1 MTKPVDDKF
10 IDVPVEVLVQLLTTS
25 ELRMVQN
32 RWEILNLLLDGLSI
46 RQVAAHVHVGTDTV
60 MRTSRMLENEELR
73 KVLVSI
79 RTSSRQ
85 ERSSSAWVFG
95 SSGEEKEY

>member
-10 IDVPVEVLVQLLTTS
+10 IDVPIEVLVQLLTPS

-46 RQVAAHVHVGTDTV
+46 RAVAAHVHVGTDTV

-79 RTSSRQ
+79 RTSSKQ
-85 ERSSSAWVFG
+85 ETNSSPWIFG
-95 SSGEEKEY
+95 SSKDE

>member
-1 MTKPVDDKF
+1 MTKPVEDKSV
-10 IDVPVEVLVQLLTTS
+10 DVPTELFAQLLTDS

-46 RQVAAHVHVGTDTV
+46 RQVATLVHVGTDTV

-73 KVLVSI
+73 KSIVSI
-79 RTSSRQ
+79 RTGMKQ
-85 ERSSSAWVFG
+85 ELKSNPWVIG
-95 SSGEEKEY
+95 SSTEDE